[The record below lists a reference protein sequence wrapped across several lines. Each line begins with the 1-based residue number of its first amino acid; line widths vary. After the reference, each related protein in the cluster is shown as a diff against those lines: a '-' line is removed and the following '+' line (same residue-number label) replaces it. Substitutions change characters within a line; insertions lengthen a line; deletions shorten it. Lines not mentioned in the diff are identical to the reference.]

1 MDMKLWMVWIRRY
14 GWYGY
19 EVMDGMDK
27 KVWMVW
33 IRRYGWY
40 G

>member
-1 MDMKLWMVWIRRY
+1 MNKKVRMVWIRRY

-19 EVMDGMDK
+19 EGMDGMDK
-27 KVWMVW
+27 KVLKVL
-33 IRRYGWY
+33 IKRYEWY